1 MCYACKTEQEFQ
13 EVVEELRDELK
24 EEVQFFPRVFVIGK
38 TEKIVA
44 FYVVTSSM
52 QFKLP
57 SFLRCIDLVV
67 KLKFVLNYNFPESC
81 ELFWYFVAKYFY
93 HIGYSRKAKNSQ
105 LLQLLAYLEHWES
118 ITCTAICAIT
128 CATLFM
134 VSSPTW
140 RFFMAHRFQIYLYSM
155 RALKTAPESTST
167 CRFEPRLAA
176 TVPVTTNFNSTMKIY
191 SCESNAIMTIS
202 KTKMKI
208 RRKLDS
214 KTNILDPKDRL
225 RPRDMF
231 LNFSLDLHSKPKFTR

>member
-24 EEVQFFPRVFVIGK
+24 EEEVQFFPRVFVIGK

-128 CATLFM
+128 SVQLSSWFLHQLGDSSWLTVFKYTCTACVPSKLHQNLRRHVVSNHACLF
-134 VSSPTW
+134 
-140 RFFMAHRFQIYLYSM
+140 
-155 RALKTAPESTST
+155 
-167 CRFEPRLAA
+167 
-176 TVPVTTNFNSTMKIY
+176 
-191 SCESNAIMTIS
+191 IS
-202 KTKMKI
+202 GNWWQ
-208 RRKLDS
+208 RRS
-214 KTNILDPKDRL
+214 R
-225 RPRDMF
+225 
-231 LNFSLDLHSKPKFTR
+231 